1 MIRAELFRSPDGLWT
16 GYELRGH
23 ADWAD
28 AGRDIVCAAASM
40 LAINCVNSLE
50 TVCQVQAQVKDGDG
64 RLSVALPEKLKP
76 AQAHDAQVLL
86 AALCQ
91 GLRDLQE
98 AYPHNIQFSIVNG
111 GKHP

>member
-1 MIRAELFRSPDGLWT
+1 MIRAKLFRSADGLWT

-28 AGRDIVCAAASM
+28 AGQDIVCAATSM

-50 TVCQVQAQVKDGDG
+50 SVCQVQAQVTEGDG
-64 RLSVALPEKLKP
+64 RLSATLPDKMSP
-76 AQAHDAQVLL
+76 QQSHDAQVLL

-91 GLRDLQE
+91 GLKDLQE
-98 AYPHNIQFSIVNG
+98 AYPHNIQFSIENG
-111 GKHP
+111 GKHS